1 MYNHKHFWYISILM
15 FYLSACTHDTVYVIK
30 GQLTGIPAGK
40 VTLVSYNETDR
51 STHVIDSIDFSKSS
65 FVLKGRIDVPQMM
78 SLVVDP
84 GHFTMQV
91 FLENGKIGITA
102 DTTGAEHYDYTRYGG
117 EVGAVIKNYTVT
129 GSVSHDDYLS
139 YQNDPGNLKFSK
151 TFSDLNELYTAE
163 KDPEKKEGMRYKF
176 DSVRTLSNEY
186 QKKWILDFVGSKP
199 SSVAGVYLLS
209 QYYQFDSGMPL
220 SELEPLV
227 NTFDGEA
234 KSTTYY
240 SGLTLSIAMRSALLP
255 GNLAPDF
262 TLLQRDSSLF
272 TLSSMRGGY
281 VMIDFWASWCKPCR
295 EAIPHWKE
303 IYKTYHDKGFDM
315 VSVSDDSR
323 WGDWI
328 RAMDKE
334 QMPWIQVIDEF
345 PVKNTP
351 ARIGTLYQTHFIP
364 FYVLLDKEGRIILYT
379 DSEEAIDLKLKELF

>member
-1 MYNHKHFWYISILM
+1 MNNIKIIFYTVALVVSIG
-15 FYLSACTHDTVYVIK
+15 ACKNEEGYVIK

-51 STHVIDSIDFSKSS
+51 TTHVIDSIDFSKSS
-65 FVLKGRIDVPQMM
+65 FVLKGRLDVPQMI

-84 GHFTMQV
+84 GHFTMQI
-91 FLENGKIGITA
+91 FLENSKIRISA
-102 DTTGAEHYDYTRYGG
+102 DTAGAEHYDYTRYGG
-117 EVGAVIKNYTVT
+117 EVGAVIKNYIVT
-129 GSVSHDDYLS
+129 GSVCHDDYLR
-139 YQNDPGNLKFSK
+139 YQNDPGNLKFNK
-151 TFSDLNELYTAE
+151 TFKELNDLYNAE
-163 KDPEKKEGMRYKF
+163 KDPERKEGMRYKF
-176 DSVRTLSNEY
+176 DSVRALSNEY
-186 QKKWILDFVGSKP
+186 QKKWIIDFVGAKP

-209 QYYQFDSGMPL
+209 QYYLYDSGMPL
-220 SELEPLV
+220 PELEPLV
-227 NTFDGEA
+227 NTFEGEA
-234 KSTTYY
+234 KITTYY
-240 SGLTLSIAMRSALLP
+240 SGLTLSLAMRKALLP

-281 VMIDFWASWCKPCR
+281 LMIDFWASWCKPCR

-303 IYKTYHDKGFDM
+303 IYQTYHEKGFDI

-328 RAMDKE
+328 RAMDQE

-345 PVKNTP
+345 PVKNRP
-351 ARIGTLYQTHFIP
+351 ARIGSLYMTHYIP

-379 DSEEAIDLKLKELF
+379 DSEEAIDSKLKELL